1 MAEHKINCPGCDQHL
16 SVPEELAGQQIDC
29 PSCSKTMTVPTFTE
43 VGEDD
48 EEWVEDSTPES
59 SKLIVGIAAGIAVLG
74 VVAFI
79 ALGGDDSQEE
89 EPELATPVGMTNEPP
104 RSVPT
109 SEITKEKDSEIEKIK
124 DRLAKGEPLNQYN
137 QNGYTELFIAIEAND
152 VELVKQL
159 LAAGADPNAAERQ
172 RTSPLSFPTD
182 KRTPLFLA
190 VNQGSKELCE
200 LLLSNGADV
209 NHKNSTKL
217 TATDCAILDLED
229 EKDPNKAERISDVI
243 DFLTANGG
251 KHLTDEKRSEALF
264 AHISGMGMGMGMNPM
279 MPPGGDPFGMGM
291 GGGGFGMPTE
301 DFDRAEL
308 FEEEI
313 EEINQRLAKGGAL
326 NQYDEMGY
334 TELMIAARADDLDL
348 AKRLLEKKVNPNKKV
363 RGALGAMQGGIHTG
377 QTALH
382 LAAETQNKA
391 MCELLYENGALLNV
405 KDAMGFTP
413 LDTVLFM
420 FDPSVD
426 VFSNQ
431 KIKPKLTR
439 KGKETIAYLRSKG
452 GKNMTAKQRE
462 GIWAK
467 NDPFQQMMMP
477 PPGMM
482 PGMMPGYRN
491 GQNDPF
497 GVGIDP
503 NNPFGAG
510 YGMPPRSE
518 SKKRERK

>member
-1 MAEHKINCPGCDQHL
+1 M
-16 SVPEELAGQQIDC
+16 
-29 PSCSKTMTVPTFTE
+29 
-43 VGEDD
+43 
-48 EEWVEDSTPES
+48 
-59 SKLIVGIAAGIAVLG
+59 
-74 VVAFI
+74 
-79 ALGGDDSQEE
+79 
-89 EPELATPVGMTNEPP
+89 
-104 RSVPT
+104 
-109 SEITKEKDSEIEKIK
+109 
-124 DRLAKGEPLNQYN
+124 
-137 QNGYTELFIAIEAND
+137 
-152 VELVKQL
+152 
-159 LAAGADPNAAERQ
+159 
-172 RTSPLSFPTD
+172 
-182 KRTPLFLA
+182 
-190 VNQGSKELCE
+190 
-200 LLLSNGADV
+200 
-209 NHKNSTKL
+209 
-217 TATDCAILDLED
+217 
-229 EKDPNKAERISDVI
+229 
-243 DFLTANGG
+243 
-251 KHLTDEKRSEALF
+251 
-264 AHISGMGMGMGMNPM
+264 
-279 MPPGGDPFGMGM
+279 
-291 GGGGFGMPTE
+291 
-301 DFDRAEL
+301 

-334 TELMIAARADDLDL
+334 TELMIAAQADDLDL

-518 SKKRERK
+518 SKKRESK